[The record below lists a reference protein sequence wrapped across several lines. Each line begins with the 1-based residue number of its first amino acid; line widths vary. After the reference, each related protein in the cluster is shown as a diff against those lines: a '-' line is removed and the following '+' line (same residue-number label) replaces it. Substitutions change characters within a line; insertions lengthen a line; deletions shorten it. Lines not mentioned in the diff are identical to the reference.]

1 MCNNNDF
8 QNLGVNGGDS
18 GNTWG
23 NIKALKRDPQADHP
37 MILFLELIGNDVCGS
52 SVGGTNPVDFR
63 KNIIRLLDWLDTRL
77 PKGSHVFILGLGDGD
92 LLFEYL
98 HGTTHPLNVSYDQV
112 YDFLNCL
119 KISPCA
125 GWLNTNETARK
136 YTTQLAKNLTKI
148 YQNII
153 DEGMKFKNFD
163 LVYYDFPT

>member
-1 MCNNNDF
+1 M
-8 QNLGVNGGDS
+8 
-18 GNTWG
+18 
-23 NIKALKRDPQADHP
+23 
-37 MILFLELIGNDVCGS
+37 
-52 SVGGTNPVDFR
+52 
-63 KNIIRLLDWLDTRL
+63 DWLDTKL
-77 PKGSHVFILGLGDGD
+77 PKGSHVFILGLADGD

-98 HGTTHPLNVSYDQV
+98 HGTTHPLDVSYDQV

-136 YTTQLAKNLTKI
+136 YTTQLAKNLSKI
-148 YQNII
+148 YQNFI